1 MDPETFD
8 LATPTSPS
16 PTLTPSPSPSPG
28 ERGALGGAR
37 REWVILAILCVIGI
51 GLRVARFDKLAIEH
65 FDEGVYASN
74 VYAEQLAPLMGTDVY
89 PSRHLYAPPLF
100 PWLCEIA
107 VRLGGTPD
115 AAIWV
120 NLLFG
125 SLMIPLVWFV
135 ARDQLGPVA
144 AIVSAGLC
152 ATSDY
157 HIFFS
162 RSALTDIS
170 LGFWLLLAVWLAA
183 RGIQS
188 GRGLE
193 LIGAGVAAALAWWT
207 KYNGWLA
214 VLIPLGGAGL
224 AWGMD
229 RLMRAKVEE
238 PGASALPL
246 TRAIGRWSVIAVVA
260 ALLWSPVLYD
270 LQAVGGYSS
279 VAANHKTYLVG
290 LAGWWNGV
298 RMHMGFLNQLT
309 SVIGIGGISL
319 IALLLTRL
327 VRVDVPTKMCLPAL
341 IVLSYT
347 LALSGAGVFWGGYA
361 MLAILWIRSG
371 WTNVPSST
379 RLFLMMF
386 AVWWIGLSLT
396 TPLYRPYARLSLPW
410 LVGCWLLTGA
420 VVEQFSTSQL
430 RDHRVFY
437 YGLIPPILIGFL
449 MTFPPI
455 RTDWLTISELP
466 MPAHRTGIRTVVGQI
481 THEIDMA
488 RESMKPS
495 QATGYDAAVY
505 VVGEPA
511 LYCHLCQATQD
522 RFVIVPG
529 PSMAV
534 ATPMGGTYLPKFI
547 VTGSHVPEAEIEAA
561 LGSRQIE
568 AIWEQNIPVSDMVAI
583 DSAGL
588 DEVTYRGPRKGR
600 GLIHNTIKIRV
611 FRIRD

>member
-1 MDPETFD
+1 M
-8 LATPTSPS
+8 
-16 PTLTPSPSPSPG
+16 
-28 ERGALGGAR
+28 
-37 REWVILAILCVIGI
+37 IGI

-125 SLMIPLVWFV
+125 SLMIPLVWYV
-135 ARDQLGPVA
+135 ARDQLGSVA
-144 AIVSAGLC
+144 AIVAAGLC

-183 RGIQS
+183 RGIQT

-224 AWGMD
+224 VWGMD
-229 RLMRAKVEE
+229 RLMRARVEE

-246 TRAIGRWSVIAVVA
+246 TSALGRWSVIAVVA

-270 LQAVGGYSS
+270 LQSVGGYGS

-290 LAGWWNGV
+290 IAGWWNGV
-298 RMHMGFLNQLT
+298 RMHMGYLGLIT
-309 SVIGIGGISL
+309 SVIGVGGVVLVLAILARCRGAISGKAAITL
-319 IALLLTRL
+319 LGMMFALAFT
-327 VRVDVPTKMCLPAL
+327 
-341 IVLSYT
+341 
-347 LALSGAGVFWGGYA
+347 GAGVTWGCGA
-361 MLAILWIRSG
+361 LLAIVLIANAWN
-371 WTNVPSST
+371 TASSES
-379 RLFLMMF
+379 RLIWAILI
-386 AVWWIGLSLT
+386 VWWLGLSLT

-410 LVGCWLLTGA
+410 LVASWLLVGVACERLTANPLLHLRFYVGMVSLPLSICLLA
-420 VVEQFSTSQL
+420 QF
-430 RDHRVFY
+430 V
-437 YGLIPPILIGFL
+437 GPPETLSGSHF
-449 MTFPPI
+449 
-455 RTDWLTISELP
+455 ISELP
-466 MPAHRTGIRTVVGQI
+466 MPAHRAGMRTVVGQI

-495 QATGYDAAVY
+495 HATGYDAAVY

-547 VTGSHVPEAEIEAA
+547 VTGSHVPDAEIEAA
-561 LGSRQIE
+561 LGSGQIA
-568 AIWEQNIPVSDMVAI
+568 AIWEQNIPVSDIVAI

-600 GLIHNTIKIRV
+600 GLLHNTIKIRV

>member
-1 MDPETFD
+1 MLSP
-8 LATPTSPS
+8 TPPPS
-16 PTLTPSPSPSPG
+16 QTLTPSPSPAGRG
-28 ERGALGGAR
+28 ELSGAR
-37 REWVILAILCVIGI
+37 REWVILATLCVIGL

-74 VYAEQLAPLMGTDVY
+74 VYAEHLAPLMGTDVY

-107 VRLGGTPD
+107 VRLSRTPD

-135 ARDQLGPVA
+135 ARDRLGLVA
-144 AIVSAGLC
+144 AIVAAGLC

-183 RGIQS
+183 RGMQS
-188 GRGLE
+188 GRGIE
-193 LIGAGVAAALAWWT
+193 LIGAGIAAALAWWT

-229 RLMRAKVEE
+229 RLMWAKVEE

-246 TRAIGRWSVIAVVA
+246 TRALGRWSVIAVVA

-270 LQAVGGYSS
+270 LQSVGGYST

-290 LAGWWNGV
+290 FAGWWDGV
-298 RMHMGFLNQLT
+298 RMHMGYLGLLT
-309 SVIGIGGISL
+309 SVIGAGGAVLVAVILARSHGV
-319 IALLLTRL
+319 IAGKGAIMLVGMMFALVLT
-327 VRVDVPTKMCLPAL
+327 
-341 IVLSYT
+341 
-347 LALSGAGVFWGGYA
+347 GAGVTWGCGA
-361 MLAILWIRSG
+361 FLAIVLIARDWN
-371 WTNVPSST
+371 TTSSES
-379 RLFLMMF
+379 RLFGGILI
-386 AVWWIGLSLT
+386 VWWLGLTLT

-410 LVGCWLLTGA
+410 LVASWILVGVACERLAANQVINRAFYIEMVSLPLSICLLARFVG
-420 VVEQFSTSQL
+420 
-430 RDHRVFY
+430 
-437 YGLIPPILIGFL
+437 PPETLNGSHFV
-449 MTFPPI
+449 
-455 RTDWLTISELP
+455 SELP
-466 MPAHRTGIRTVVGQI
+466 LPAHRTGMRTVVGQL

-488 RESMKPS
+488 REAMKPS
-495 QATGYDAAVY
+495 EAPGFDAAVY

-534 ATPMGGTYLPKFI
+534 AAPMGGTYLPKFI
-547 VTGSHVPEAEIEAA
+547 VTGSHVPDAEIAAA
-561 LGSRQIE
+561 LNSGQIE

-588 DEVTYRGPRKGR
+588 DEVTHSGPRKGR

>member
-1 MDPETFD
+1 M
-8 LATPTSPS
+8 
-16 PTLTPSPSPSPG
+16 
-28 ERGALGGAR
+28 R
-37 REWVILAILCVIGI
+37 REWWILAILFVIGV
-51 GLRVARFDKLAIEH
+51 GLRVARLEQLAIEH

-74 VYAEQLAPLMGTDVY
+74 VYAENLAPLMGTDVY

-135 ARDQLGPVA
+135 ARDQLGSVA
-144 AIVSAGLC
+144 AIVAAGLC

-193 LIGAGVAAALAWWT
+193 LLGAGAAAALAWWT

-229 RLMRAKVEE
+229 RLTRAKVEE
-238 PGASALPL
+238 SEASALPL
-246 TRAIGRWSVIAVVA
+246 TRALGRWSVIAVVA

-270 LQAVGGYSS
+270 LQSVGGYSS
-279 VAANHKTYLVG
+279 VASNHKSYLVG
-290 LAGWWNGV
+290 LAGWCDSLK
-298 RMHMGFLNQLT
+298 MHIAYQKVLASWIGTLGAILIAVNLELVGARVPSLAMVGLALT
-309 SVIGIGGISL
+309 SLAGACSAGLSATWL
-319 IALLLTRL
+319 TLCPRPQERSHALFRSML
-327 VRVDVPTKMCLPAL
+327 V
-341 IVLSYT
+341 
-347 LALSGAGVFWGGYA
+347 
-361 MLAILWIRSG
+361 
-371 WTNVPSST
+371 
-379 RLFLMMF
+379 
-386 AVWWIGLSLT
+386 VWWLGLTLT

-410 LVGCWLLTGA
+410 LVCTWLLIAELMDRMIESRWTEKRLAAWLVIILAGTWGIWL
-420 VVEQFSTSQL
+420 FGGSPTWIGGYRST
-430 RDHRVFY
+430 D
-437 YGLIPPILIGFL
+437 
-449 MTFPPI
+449 
-455 RTDWLTISELP
+455 LP
-466 MPAHRTGIRTVVGQI
+466 MPAQRTGMRSVADPII
-481 THEIDMA
+481 HEIDMA

-495 QATGYDAAVY
+495 QASGLDAAMY

-511 LYCHLCQATQD
+511 LYCHLAHRGQD
-522 RFVIVPG
+522 RFVVVPA
-529 PSMAV
+529 PNMSV
-534 ATPMGGTYLPKFI
+534 ATPSGGTYLPKFI
-547 VTGSHVPEAEIEAA
+547 VTGMHVPDAELDQALKSGLIEP
-561 LGSRQIE
+561 
-568 AIWEQNIPVSDMVAI
+568 IWQQSVLVSDMVAL
-583 DSAGL
+583 DSASL
-588 DEVTYRGPRKGR
+588 KDLSQQRKGK
-600 GLIHNTIKIRV
+600 LPPQLDHSIKIRV

>member
-1 MDPETFD
+1 M
-8 LATPTSPS
+8 ATSTPLS
-16 PTLTPSPSPSPG
+16 PTLTPSPSPPSSLDAGRG
-28 ERGALGGAR
+28 EPENSR
-37 REWVILAILCVIGI
+37 REWLILAILCVIGV

-125 SLMIPLVWFV
+125 SLMIPLVWCV

-144 AIVSAGLC
+144 AIVAAGLC

-183 RGIQS
+183 RGMHS

-229 RLMRAKVEE
+229 RLMRARVEE

-246 TRAIGRWSVIAVVA
+246 TRALGRWSVIAVVA

-270 LQAVGGYSS
+270 LQSVGGYAS

-290 LAGWWNGV
+290 IAGWWNGV
-298 RMHMGFLNQLT
+298 RMHMGYLGLLT
-309 SVIGIGGISL
+309 SVIGVGGVVLVIAILARCRGAISGKAA
-319 IALLLTRL
+319 ITLLG
-327 VRVDVPTKMCLPAL
+327 MIFA
-341 IVLSYT
+341 
-347 LALSGAGVFWGGYA
+347 LALTGAGVTWGCGA
-361 MLAILWIRSG
+361 LLAIVLIASAWN
-371 WTNVPSST
+371 TASSES
-379 RLFLMMF
+379 RLIWAILI
-386 AVWWIGLSLT
+386 VWWLGLSLT

-410 LVGCWLLTGA
+410 LVASWLLVGVACERLTANPLLHLRFYVGMFSLPLSICLLA
-420 VVEQFSTSQL
+420 QF
-430 RDHRVFY
+430 V
-437 YGLIPPILIGFL
+437 GPPETLSGSRF
-449 MTFPPI
+449 
-455 RTDWLTISELP
+455 ISELP
-466 MPAHRTGIRTVVGQI
+466 MPAHRTGMRTVVGQI
-481 THEIDMA
+481 THEIEMA

-534 ATPMGGTYLPKFI
+534 AAPMGGTYLPKFI
-547 VTGSHVPEAEIEAA
+547 VTGSHVPDAEIEAA
-561 LGSRQIE
+561 LGSGQIE

-588 DEVTYRGPRKGR
+588 GEVTYRGPRKGR

>member
-1 MDPETFD
+1 
-8 LATPTSPS
+8 L
-16 PTLTPSPSPSPG
+16 
-28 ERGALGGAR
+28 
-37 REWVILAILCVIGI
+37 ILAILCVIGI

-74 VYAEQLAPLMGTDVY
+74 VFAEQLAPLMGTDVY

-125 SLMIPLVWFV
+125 SLMIPLVWCV
-135 ARDQLGPVA
+135 ARDQLGLVA
-144 AIVSAGLC
+144 AIVAAGLC

-229 RLMRAKVEE
+229 RLMRAKVVE

-246 TRAIGRWSVIAVVA
+246 TRSLGRWSVIAVVS

-270 LQAVGGYSS
+270 LQSVGGYAS

-290 LAGWWNGV
+290 FAGWWNGV
-298 RMHMGFLNQLT
+298 QMHMGYLGLLT
-309 SVIGIGGISL
+309 SVVGAGGVAFVAVALFASRGETAITVAAAMLVIIFPL
-319 IALLLTRL
+319 IDTGAGLTWGCIAFLAICL
-327 VRVDVPTKMCLPAL
+327 VAKGWKFATLESRVFGAML
-341 IVLSYT
+341 IVWWLGLTLS
-347 LALSGAGVFWGGYA
+347 
-361 MLAILWIRSG
+361 
-371 WTNVPSST
+371 
-379 RLFLMMF
+379 
-386 AVWWIGLSLT
+386 

-410 LVGCWLLTGA
+410 LVASWLLVGIA
-420 VVEQFSTSQL
+420 CEWLASIRLVHWKGYL
-430 RDHRVFY
+430 
-437 YGLIPPILIGFL
+437 GLISLPGSICLLAQLIG
-449 MTFPPI
+449 PPE
-455 RTDWLTISELP
+455 TLNGSHFSSELP
-466 MPAHRTGIRTVVGQI
+466 MPAHRTGIRTIVGQI

-534 ATPMGGTYLPKFI
+534 ATPLGGTYLPKFI
-547 VTGSHVPEAEIEAA
+547 ATGSHVPEAEIEAA
-561 LGSRQIE
+561 LGSGQIE

>member
-1 MDPETFD
+1 MAASNP
-8 LATPTSPS
+8 PS
-16 PTLTPSPSPSPG
+16 PTLTPSPSPPTSLDAGRG
-28 ERGALGGAR
+28 EPERAR
-37 REWVILAILCVIGI
+37 REWLILAILCVIGI

-74 VYAEQLAPLMGTDVY
+74 VYAEQLAPLMATDVY

-107 VRLGGTPD
+107 VRIGGTPD

-125 SLMIPLVWFV
+125 SLMIPLVWCV

-144 AIVSAGLC
+144 AIVAAGLC

-183 RGIQS
+183 RGMHS

-224 AWGMD
+224 VWGMD
-229 RLMRAKVEE
+229 RLTRAKVEE

-246 TRAIGRWSVIAVVA
+246 SRAIGRWSVIALVA
-260 ALLWSPVLYD
+260 AMLWSPVLYD
-270 LQAVGGYSS
+270 LQSVGGYAS

-298 RMHMGFLNQLT
+298 RMHVGYLGLLT
-309 SVIGIGGISL
+309 SVIGAGGVGLVAVSL
-319 IALLLTRL
+319 VNVRGEIAAKATMLLLGLTF
-327 VRVDVPTKMCLPAL
+327 TL
-341 IVLSYT
+341 IVTGAGLT
-347 LALSGAGVFWGGYA
+347 WGCGAGLALV
-361 MLAILWIRSG
+361 LIVCG
-371 WTNVPSST
+371 WKTASLET
-379 RLFLMMF
+379 RLFCSML
-386 AVWWIGLSLT
+386 AVWWLGLTLT

-410 LVGCWLLTGA
+410 LVASWLLVGMACERLIETKLSDRRTIGVLA
-420 VVEQFSTSQL
+420 GIPLSIWLLAQF
-430 RDHRVFY
+430 V
-437 YGLIPPILIGFL
+437 GPPETLNGSHF
-449 MTFPPI
+449 
-455 RTDWLTISELP
+455 ISELP
-466 MPAHRTGIRTVVGQI
+466 LPAHRTGMRTVVGQI

-488 RESMKPS
+488 LESMKPS

-534 ATPMGGTYLPKFI
+534 AAPMGGTYLPKFI
-547 VTGSHVPEAEIEAA
+547 VTGSHVPETEIEAT
-561 LGSRQIE
+561 LGSGQIE

-600 GLIHNTIKIRV
+600 RLIHNTIKIRV
-611 FRIRD
+611 FLIRD